1 MKKIIIILAVI
12 LTSGL
17 TALSIT
23 RNENKEAAVK
33 ASIAK
38 ADFAA
43 KTITNTAAANNL
55 ATAD

>member
-23 RNENKEAAVK
+23 RNENKSAVANAK
-33 ASIAK
+33 IEK

-43 KTITNTAAANNL
+43 KNNTNSGSANL